1 MRNPQPHPKQL
12 TDVDKKLLKIID
24 RLVSYFKSVK
34 GSTPYMKQIRNDL
47 FAMIRNSKGLPV
59 SVPTW
64 FVTLSPADAF
74 WPEIFQA
81 IDPTLTVECINLLTK
96 TEKLQLVYANPQI
109 VSTIFHERFELL
121 KKYVLNGAAKP
132 LGVITDFYYK
142 FEWQQRG
149 AVHVHI
155 LLWTKFE
162 THSETRIGM

>member
-1 MRNPQPHPKQL
+1 MVP
-12 TDVDKKLLKIID
+12 
-24 RLVSYFKSVK
+24 YFKSVK

-81 IDPTLTVECINLLTK
+81 IDSTFTVERINQMTK
-96 TEKLQLVYANPQI
+96 TEKLQLVYANPNI
-109 VSTIFHERFELL
+109 VATIFYERFELL
-121 KKYVLNGAAKP
+121 KKYIFGGAAKQ
-132 LGVITDFYYK
+132 LGKITDFYYK

-149 AVHVHI
+149 SVHVHI
-155 LLWTKFE
+155 LLWTE
-162 THSETRIGM
+162 LGTHSEEHIGMTLCF